1 MKTRIAPFLLALVC
15 AVAANAQ
22 TPAPAPA
29 PRAPIAR
36 GGEQMF
42 HVALLVAD
50 SEPSKAT
57 PQDLPKGVQKA
68 IADIRDFLP
77 FKSYRIIDSA
87 LARMNGRGKVSLKGP
102 NGESYTASL
111 DYHEL
116 DTKGSFLVD
125 QFALTRHAEEKPNAQ
140 PLPPGH
146 APKAPEQPL
155 VSSFRITRGESVV
168 VGSSSLGAG
177 KALIVVLTAMP

>member
-1 MKTRIAPFLLALVC
+1 MKHRIALFFVLLGW
-15 AVAANAQ
+15 AAFSAAQ
-22 TPAPAPA
+22 ETPAPA
-29 PRAPIAR
+29 PRASPGR

-50 SEPSKAT
+50 SEPAKAA

-87 LARMNGRGKVSLKGP
+87 LARMNGRGKVVLNGP
-102 NGESYTASL
+102 NGERYTASL

-125 QFALTRHAEEKPNAQ
+125 QFALTKQEEARPSAQ

-146 APKAPEQPL
+146 APRAPEQPL
-155 VSSFRITRGESVV
+155 VSSFRIARGESVV

-177 KALIVVLTAMP
+177 KALIIVLTAMP

>member
-1 MKTRIAPFLLALVC
+1 
-15 AVAANAQ
+15 
-22 TPAPAPA
+22 
-29 PRAPIAR
+29 
-36 GGEQMF
+36 MF

-50 SEPSKAT
+50 SEPAKAA

-87 LARMNGRGKVSLKGP
+87 LARMNGRGKVLLSGP
-102 NGESYTASL
+102 NGERYTASL

-116 DTKGSFLVD
+116 MGAPGSFLVD
-125 QFALTRHAEEKPNAQ
+125 QFALTKHEQAKPKAQ

-146 APKAPEQPL
+146 APLPPEQPL
-155 VSSFRITRGESVV
+155 VSSFRIARGESVV

-177 KALIVVLTAMP
+177 KALIIVLTAMP

>member
-1 MKTRIAPFLLALVC
+1 MKTRIALFLLTLGWAM
-15 AVAANAQ
+15 AASAQ
-22 TPAPAPA
+22 TPAPTP
-29 PRAPIAR
+29 PAPIAR

-50 SEPSKAT
+50 SEPSKAA

-125 QFALTRHAEEKPNAQ
+125 QFALMKHEEARPGAQ

-146 APKAPEQPL
+146 APKPPEQPL
-155 VSSFRITRGESVV
+155 VSSFRIARGESVV

-177 KALIVVLTAMP
+177 KALIIVLTAMP

>member
-1 MKTRIAPFLLALVC
+1 MKTRIALFLLALGC
-15 AVAANAQ
+15 AMAAVAQ
-22 TPAPAPA
+22 ETPAPTPH
-29 PRAPIAR
+29 AR

-50 SEPSKAT
+50 SEAPKAA

-77 FKSYRIIDSA
+77 FKSYRMIDSA
-87 LARMNGRGKVSLKGP
+87 LARMNGRGKVLLNGP
-102 NGESYTASL
+102 SGERYTASL

-125 QFALTRHAEEKPNAQ
+125 QFALTKHPEVKPNAQ
-140 PLPPGH
+140 PLPPGR
-146 APKAPEQPL
+146 APLPPEQPL

>member
-1 MKTRIAPFLLALVC
+1 
-15 AVAANAQ
+15 
-22 TPAPAPA
+22 
-29 PRAPIAR
+29 
-36 GGEQMF
+36 MF

-50 SEPSKAT
+50 SEPAKAA

-87 LARMNGRGKVSLKGP
+87 LARMNGRGKVLLNGP
-102 NGESYTASL
+102 NGERYTASL

-125 QFALTRHAEEKPNAQ
+125 QFALMKQAEAQ

-146 APKAPEQPL
+146 APRAPEQPL
-155 VSSFRITRGESVV
+155 VSSFRIARGESVV

-177 KALIVVLTAMP
+177 KALIIVLTAMP

>member
-1 MKTRIAPFLLALVC
+1 MKHRIALFLVLFGWATFS
-15 AVAANAQ
+15 AAQ
-22 TPAPAPA
+22 ETPAPT
-29 PRAPIAR
+29 PRAPVGK

-50 SEPSKAT
+50 SEPAKSA

-87 LARMNGRGKVSLKGP
+87 LARMNGRGKVLLNGP
-102 NGESYTASL
+102 NGERYTASL

-125 QFALTRHAEEKPNAQ
+125 QFALAKPEEARPNAQ

-146 APKAPEQPL
+146 APRAPEQPL
-155 VSSFRITRGESVV
+155 VSSFRIARGESVV

-177 KALIVVLTAMP
+177 KALIIVLTAMP

>member
-1 MKTRIAPFLLALVC
+1 MKTRIALFLLALGC
-15 AVAANAQ
+15 AMTAYAQ
-22 TPAPAPA
+22 TPAPT

-50 SEPSKAT
+50 SEPSKAA

-87 LARMNGRGKVSLKGP
+87 LARMNGRGKVLLNGP
-102 NGESYTASL
+102 NGERYTASL

-125 QFALTRHAEEKPNAQ
+125 QFALTREAGEKPNAQ

-146 APKAPEQPL
+146 APKPPEQPL

-168 VGSSSLGAG
+168 VGSSGLGAG

>member
-1 MKTRIAPFLLALVC
+1 MNTRIALFLAGLCC
-15 AVAANAQ
+15 AMVVGAQ
-22 TPAPAPA
+22 ETPAPT
-29 PRAPIAR
+29 PRAR

-42 HVALLVAD
+42 HVSLLIAD
-50 SEPSKAT
+50 SEPAKAA

-87 LARMNGRGKVSLKGP
+87 LVRADGRGRVLLNGP
-102 NGESYTASL
+102 NGERYTASL

-116 DTKGSFLVD
+116 DTKGSFLFD
-125 QFALTRHAEEKPNAQ
+125 QFALTKQPEAKPNAQ
-140 PLPPGH
+140 PLPRGY
-146 APKAPEQPL
+146 APQAPEQPL
-155 VSSFRITRGESVV
+155 VSSFRISRGETVV
-168 VGSSSLGAG
+168 VGSSTLGAG